1 MKLYTKTGDN
11 GMTSLCGGKRVS
23 KDDIRVEAYGT
34 VDELNAHIGVLKS
47 LLLQSQ
53 ISDNLKEG
61 HTSQNMILSIDS
73 FLEEL
78 QNELFVVGGALAK
91 ESSIT
96 SKLPSV
102 SALVVQLEHQIDGL
116 TAAIPAQHNFIYPG
130 GNLMSAQCHVCRTVC
145 RRAERRIITLSKVA
159 QIPEEIFPFINRLS
173 DYFFILSRYLNIK
186 SDNSEKT
193 WENACR

>member
-11 GMTSLCGGKRVS
+11 GMTSLCGGERVS

-34 VDELNAHIGVLKS
+34 IDELNAHIGLLKS
-47 LLLQSQ
+47 YLQSSHRSNINGGECNHQ
-53 ISDNLKEG
+53 D
-61 HTSQNMILSIDS
+61 LSSSIIS
-73 FLEEL
+73 FLEEV
-78 QNELFVVGGALAK
+78 QRELFVIGGELAK
-91 ESSIT
+91 DNST
-96 SKLPSV
+96 LSKLPSV
-102 SALVVQLEHQIDGL
+102 ASLVMKLEGKIDEMNMS
-116 TAAIPAQHNFIYPG
+116 IPAQHEFIYPG
-130 GNLMSAQCHVCRTVC
+130 GSLMSAQCHVCRTVC

-159 QIPEEIFPFINRLS
+159 QIPEEIFPFMNRLS

>member
-11 GMTSLCGGKRVS
+11 GMTSLCGGERVS

-34 VDELNAHIGVLKS
+34 VDELNAHIGLLKS
-47 LLLQSQ
+47 YLQSSHRSNINSGECNHQ
-53 ISDNLKEG
+53 D
-61 HTSQNMILSIDS
+61 LSSSIIS
-73 FLEEL
+73 FLEEV
-78 QNELFVVGGALAK
+78 QRELFVVGGALAK

-159 QIPEEIFPFINRLS
+159 QIPEEIFPFMNRLS

>member
-11 GMTSLCGGKRVS
+11 GMTSLCGGERVS

-34 VDELNAHIGVLKS
+34 VDELNAHIGLLKS
-47 LLLQSQ
+47 YLQSSHRSNINSGECNHQ
-53 ISDNLKEG
+53 D
-61 HTSQNMILSIDS
+61 LSSSIIS
-73 FLEEL
+73 FLEEV
-78 QNELFVVGGALAK
+78 QRELFVVGGALAK

>member
-11 GMTSLCGGKRVS
+11 GMTSLCGGKRVP

-34 VDELNAHIGVLKS
+34 VDELNAHIGLVKS
-47 LLLQSQ
+47 YLQSSHRSNINSGECNHQ
-53 ISDNLKEG
+53 D
-61 HTSQNMILSIDS
+61 LSSSIIS
-73 FLEEL
+73 FLEKV
-78 QNELFVVGGALAK
+78 QRELFVVGGALAK

-193 WENACR
+193 WENTCR